1 MKKEG
6 ERMSELFIWPGQ
18 PPYAAEGYE
27 ADRPTLRAYL
37 AEGAKSAIIVCPGG
51 GYGHLADH
59 EGEPVAK
66 WLNEAGISAFVLK
79 YRISPHKEPAP
90 LADARRAIQY
100 VRAHAEEYGID
111 KNRIAMLG
119 FSAGGHLTANAGTSW
134 VLGDESQKD
143 PVDSESSKPDAMILC
158 YPVITMED
166 YGHLGSREALLGKGA
181 SSDLIQ
187 KYSNEKQVCKET
199 PPAFIWHTYADEAVP
214 VQNSLAMSMA
224 LSESRVP
231 HELHI
236 FEEGRHGI
244 GLAEE
249 FAKTTGKWKDL
260 CVTWLRKQGW

>member
-1 MKKEG
+1 
-6 ERMSELFIWPGQ
+6 MSEIFIWPGQ

-37 AEGAKSAIIVCPGG
+37 AEGAKSAVIVCPGG

-134 VLGDESQKD
+134 VPGAEDPKGED
-143 PVDSESSKPDAMILC
+143 PVASESSKLDAMILC

-187 KYSNEKQVCKET
+187 KYSNEKQVFKET

-231 HELHI
+231 HELHV

-249 FAKTTGKWKDL
+249 FAETTGKWKEL
-260 CVTWLRKQGW
+260 CITWLRKQGW